1 MFQNKFLQTLIEDP
15 LVYYVY
21 QRGSFIYGLNT
32 KDSDKD
38 YLVIIDSEYKLPE
51 EFKSYEYDSG
61 YINDRQNIKYDN
73 SDFIFVFIQ
82 NWFKMVLD
90 NKIPAW
96 ECACLNKKFI
106 KKEYVKL
113 ILKTDI
119 VKLIKD
125 LMIRKSAILNYIT
138 DFKIVW
144 YFIKDV
150 LFTQQ
155 IIDFHKITDF
165 QEANKYYQIIMN
177 ANTGERIA
185 FINKKWNQFYEKNKG
200 QYEYYIKSIK
210 QNE

>member
-1 MFQNKFLQTLIEDP
+1 MNKFLQHLIEDP
-15 LVYYVY
+15 KVYYVY
-21 QRGSFIYGLNT
+21 QRGSSIYGLNT
-32 KDSDKD
+32 KDSDID
-38 YLVIIDSEYKLPE
+38 YLVIIDSEYNVPE
-51 EFKSYEYDSG
+51 EFKLCEFDSG
-61 YINDRQNIKYDN
+61 YKNDRKNIKFDN
-73 SDFIFVFIQ
+73 CDFMFIYIQ

-90 NKIPAW
+90 NKISAW
-96 ECACLNKKFI
+96 ECACLNKKYI

-125 LMIRKSAILNYIT
+125 LLIRRLALGNHVMDHKFI
-138 DFKIVW
+138 W
-144 YFIKDV
+144 YFVKDV

-165 QEANKYYQIIMN
+165 KEANKYYNDIKNADIQQRLDFANQIFN
-177 ANTGERIA
+177 S
-185 FINKKWNQFYEKNKG
+185 FFEKNKG